1 MTFATAGLLIASIL
15 IFSLVALPELL
26 PAIYPQL
33 RHGTIATRIVSTS
46 GSIVGNMGV
55 SNIEVKVASMQ
66 LHRVGV
72 GEGTWIPVIRAALSV
87 EPIAIAQ
94 EPLRLGEV
102 QVPIGDYNLMEISL
116 GNLTA
121 IVRGRNATL
130 SGPTQ
135 DLKVPAVFTVD
146 EGKLTSLVVDLS
158 FNEGAVVTAR
168 QFDPYITVTI
178 EQLGHGLLSTI
189 ASMKPLASVGPDS
202 LGSGESRSFAFTV
215 APTVGEGYLLHAQG
229 GLGVQN
235 TFDLG
240 INETGEFWYGIT
252 GNVWLLGGNLTSGTY
267 HMNVHASPGAM
278 TAVSFRVDL
287 YRVPRI
293 PEDLPNASF
302 SGLVPGQPSQP
313 IRVNEFALHLDQSG
327 TYDFYLSAKISDYE
341 FLVDNNPESIVS
353 GDRMVTLQ
361 LQSGLHT
368 FQIFTDFSG
377 SGLDTSWSVGIVPAP
392 AEALHPLSTEAIL
405 STTLLVVAALVFVV
419 DVGIRQL
426 RRRSLEKKAVRLL
439 EREIEHETSHPS
451 GVR

>member
-1 MTFATAGLLIASIL
+1 LSEDRQSIVTFATAGLLIASIL

-33 RHGTIATRIVSTS
+33 RHGTVATRIVSTS
-46 GSIVGNMGV
+46 GSIVGNLGI
-55 SNIEVKVASMQ
+55 SNIEVTVASMQ

-72 GEGTWIPVIRAALSV
+72 GEGTWVAVIRAALSV
-87 EPIAIAQ
+87 EPIVIAQ
-94 EPLRLGEV
+94 QPLRLGNIE
-102 QVPIGDYNLMEISL
+102 VPIGDYNLMKISL

-121 IVRGRNATL
+121 TIRGRNVTL
-130 SGPTQ
+130 SGPMQ

-158 FNEGAVVTAR
+158 FNEGAVATAK

-178 EQLGHGLLSTI
+178 EQPGHAPLSTI
-189 ASMKPLASVGPDS
+189 ASMKPLASVGPDT
-202 LGSGESRSFAFTV
+202 LGSGESKSFTFTV
-215 APTVGEGYLLHAQG
+215 APAAVEGYLVHAQG

-240 INETGEFWYGIT
+240 INETGEFWYGLT

-267 HMNVHASPGAM
+267 HMNVRASPGAI
-278 TAVSFRVDL
+278 TSVSFIVDL

-293 PEDLPNASF
+293 PEDLPDASF
-302 SGLVPGQPSQP
+302 SGLVPGEPSQP
-313 IRVNEFALHLDQSG
+313 IRVNEFALHLDQAG
-327 TYDFYLSAKISDYE
+327 TYDFYLSAKIADYE

-377 SGLDTSWSVGIVPAP
+377 SGRDTSWSVGVVLAP
-392 AEALHPLSTEAIL
+392 TEAVHPLSSEAIL
-405 STTLLVVAALVFVV
+405 STSLLVVAALLFVV
-419 DVGIRQL
+419 DLSIRQL
-426 RRRSLEKKAVRLL
+426 RRRSLEKKAMRLVEMSL
-439 EREIEHETSHPS
+439 ST
-451 GVR
+451 